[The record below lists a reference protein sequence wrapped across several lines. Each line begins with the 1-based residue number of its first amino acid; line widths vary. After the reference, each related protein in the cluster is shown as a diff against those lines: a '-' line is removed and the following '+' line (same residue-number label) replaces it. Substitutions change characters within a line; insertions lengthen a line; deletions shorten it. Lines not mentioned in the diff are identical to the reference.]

1 MKQMKRQMLWNAVI
15 ALLVV
20 GLILIHAIRSA
31 YAVDFSAINGTF
43 QNYNVVRRLL
53 SGEIPYRDFTCYLGF
68 GHLFIGSFFTFLF
81 GGKFA
86 GSLMAFS
93 FLTVFSFCIVSLS
106 LGKAVLGKSMA
117 IFPVTLSMLVIL
129 IVQPLFYTSA
139 GGLFPETVAAMGSA
153 LSPGNSARLI
163 RGMVLPLSLLAAI
176 SLHNFLGR
184 AVAAKRISP
193 KSGHVISYL
202 ANAVISGICFIW
214 SNDYGIACWLC
225 ALIVQVV
232 VNIKRTKSIR
242 AVLIGIC
249 VQLLVS
255 IATVF
260 VAVGIMTQ
268 GNWKA
273 WLSSFIGTGEFQ
285 RWYFGSPHYFWD
297 IDLSFLT
304 LLQAV
309 IVLSYLVKIVVG
321 NEESLVK
328 YAALAYSNM
337 ACYAAVNEYALF
349 NSGDLH
355 EMAYTVLFFT
365 ALYEALDFLKT
376 VNAARQLKHG
386 ICSVVILAGFAL
398 FVSLS
403 SNTAVDFANRNRG
416 GGGGT
421 PKPSADI
428 RT

>member
-1 MKQMKRQMLWNAVI
+1 MKQMNKQILWNTVI

-31 YAVDFSAINGTF
+31 YTVDFSAINGTF
-43 QNYNVVRRLL
+43 QNFNVVRRLL

-93 FLTVFSFCIVSLS
+93 FLTAFSFCMVSLS
-106 LGKAVLGKSMA
+106 LGRAVLGKSMA

-139 GGLFPETVAAMGSA
+139 GGLFPEIVAAMGAA

-163 RGMVLPLSLLAAI
+163 RGMVLPLSLLAAM
-176 SLHNFLGR
+176 SLHSVLGR
-184 AVAAKRISP
+184 AVAAKRISE
-193 KSGHVISYL
+193 KSGHVIFYL

-225 ALIVQVV
+225 ALIVQAV
-232 VNIKRTKSIR
+232 VNIRRTKSIR

-249 VQLLVS
+249 VQLLVN

-260 VAVGIMTQ
+260 IAIGIMTQ

-273 WLSSFIGTGEFQ
+273 WLASLIGTGGFQ
-285 RWYFGSPHYFWD
+285 RWYFGSPNYVWD

-321 NEESLVK
+321 KEDSLVK

-337 ACYAAVNEYALF
+337 ACYAAANEYALF

-355 EMAYTVLFFT
+355 DMAYTVLRYFS
-365 ALYEALDFLKT
+365 LKAP
-376 VNAARQLKHG
+376 VKE
-386 ICSVVILAGFAL
+386 SSWL
-398 FVSLS
+398 FMVL
-403 SNTAVDFANRNRG
+403 
-416 GGGGT
+416 
-421 PKPSADI
+421 PL
-428 RT
+428 